1 MAILE
6 TTITF
11 TDVSAHCR
19 RFILGYKDGWLN
31 SHVTT
36 LPKETK
42 NTKPNKKTDTPVK
55 RYRLSRTEKIAIP
68 IIIII
73 AVWAAYSF
81 TQTSQP
87 TSSTLSVTY
96 SSTTLS
102 SGNAPDFT
110 LPIVSSN
117 GVTGQTVTLSSF
129 RGKVVLIEFMEPWCP
144 HCQHMASILESLYA
158 QYGTN
163 VVFITVAGPWN
174 GATADDT
181 ANFIRTYGTTWTTTY
196 DSSGI
201 VFSNYGVQSTP
212 TFFIIGKDGSISSTF
227 QGEQSTDTLAGAISA
242 AS

>member
-1 MAILE
+1 
-6 TTITF
+6 
-11 TDVSAHCR
+11 
-19 RFILGYKDGWLN
+19 
-31 SHVTT
+31 
-36 LPKETK
+36 
-42 NTKPNKKTDTPVK
+42 
-55 RYRLSRTEKIAIP
+55 
-68 IIIII
+68 
-73 AVWAAYSF
+73 
-81 TQTSQP
+81 
-87 TSSTLSVTY
+87 
-96 SSTTLS
+96 
-102 SGNAPDFT
+102 
-110 LPIVSSN
+110 
-117 GVTGQTVTLSSF
+117 
-129 RGKVVLIEFMEPWCP
+129 
-144 HCQHMASILESLYA
+144 MASILESLYA